1 MSAGWGLFISMVI
14 SGLAPFVLLI
24 YSNKRFKTNGKSHRV
39 IINIAGI
46 ATYFIFG
53 YELARLIHYLV
64 LEKYKLIQG
73 MNGWEYFLFVAL
85 VAVITE
91 ETSRI
96 IVMKFI
102 LNKWLDIGN
111 AVIYGIGYSGAEA
124 IWVGSMRNL
133 WILLMRMMYGY
144 FNSVVFIR
152 EQEGWDD
159 LTDMFYKASSVI
171 DTVPAVWFYIGGIQI
186 LLKFAFQLLL
196 TWMLYRGIRTGEK
209 KFYIVAY
216 AAHFLVYFLLGMV
229 LSKNPFLQWN
239 LELLYFD

>member
-1 MSAGWGLFISMVI
+1 MSAGLGLFISMVI
-14 SGLAPFVLLI
+14 SGVAPFVLLI

-53 YELARLIHYLV
+53 YVLANETRYLV
-64 LEKYKLIQG
+64 LYKYKLIQG
-73 MNGWEYFLFVAL
+73 MNGWEYFLFAAL
-85 VAVITE
+85 VAVIAE

-102 LNKWLDIGN
+102 LNKWLDVGN

-124 IWVGSMRNL
+124 IWAGSMRNL
-133 WILLMRMMYGY
+133 WILFTRMMYEQ
-144 FNSVVFIR
+144 FNAVVFIR
-152 EQEGWDD
+152 ANEDWDD
-159 LTDMFYKASSVI
+159 LTEMFYEECAVM

-209 KFYIVAY
+209 KYYIVAY
-216 AAHFLVYFLLGMV
+216 AAHFLVYFLLGLV
-229 LSKNPFLQWN
+229 LSKIPFLQWN
-239 LELLYFD
+239 LELLYFN